1 MERLQLE
8 VQELLQHSLAPRTH
22 SLYRRAWNLYQE
34 FCTLHGFGDPLFS
47 SLQSLVQFIAFLSI
61 NGYAS
66 TTIAS
71 YVSGIASSLRL
82 AGSPDITKHF
92 IVKRLLEGSRRL
104 DSRRDLRRPIT
115 FSILRRIV
123 PALDSICTNQFEAQL
138 FRAAFLFAFFGFL
151 RVGEF
156 TAKSKHV
163 VSPLRHSDVSL
174 QVAPT
179 GRVVVLNVR
188 FSKTDQYG
196 RGCFITIPECS
207 QGDFALCPVRAAAQ
221 FLSVL
226 RPHCSSFFSH
236 FNGDPVTRSQFTA
249 VLQRSLDF
257 VSLGDMRFS
266 SHSFRIGAA
275 TSAAMSGIPEAD
287 IQAMGRW
294 KSNAYSR
301 YIRIDPGFIL

>member
-1 MERLQLE
+1 MPPNKESLKLQCAQTTR
-8 VQELLQHSLAPRTH
+8 QESTDVLCNSTSVLLCIKDKLTS
-22 SLYRRAWNLYQE
+22 YR
-34 FCTLHGFGDPLFS
+34 S
-47 SLQSLVQFIAFLSI
+47 SI
-61 NGYAS
+61 
-66 TTIAS
+66 
-71 YVSGIASSLRL
+71 
-82 AGSPDITKHF
+82 
-92 IVKRLLEGSRRL
+92 
-104 DSRRDLRRPIT
+104 
-115 FSILRRIV
+115 
-123 PALDSICTNQFEAQL
+123 FEAQL

-156 TAKSKHV
+156 TAKSKQV
-163 VSPLRHSDVSL
+163 VSALRHSDVSL

-188 FSKTDQYG
+188 FSKTDQCG

-207 QGDFALCPVRAAAQ
+207 RGDFALCPVRAAAQ

-249 VLQRSLDF
+249 VLQRSLGF
-257 VSLGDMRFS
+257 GDMRFS
-266 SHSFRIGAA
+266 SYSFRIGAV